1 MWKQT
6 DSAHVFIAQKDNGII
21 KYLDSQTG
29 ILDVGYYF
37 VHGKPSNFGF
47 YRIDDKPLAT
57 NKKVLVATAK
67 GK

>member
-1 MWKQT
+1 MQYRFTQT
-6 DSAHVFIAQKDNGII
+6 ILHSP
-21 KYLDSQTG
+21 QTG

-37 VHGKPSNFGF
+37 AHGKPSNFGF